1 MFGEYS
7 CLSTSLCHDV
17 FSFCFEYVWR
27 FNGFSF
33 KTFMDA
39 CEIENFEGRILVAGD
54 SLSLSVFRL

>member
-1 MFGEYS
+1 M
-7 CLSTSLCHDV
+7 STSLCHDV

-27 FNGFSF
+27 FNNGFSF